1 MMTLQEIETAVR
13 YKIPI
18 ISIVV
23 NNNIY
28 GTIRAHQE
36 RHFPN
41 RAVGTDISNPDF
53 AGLARLFG
61 AHGEKVEK
69 NIDFAPALQ
78 RAITSGL
85 PSVIEV
91 AVNPKILSVGQDK
104 KEVYEKLVS
113 NN

>member
-1 MMTLQEIETAVR
+1 MTLQEIETAVR
-13 YKIPI
+13 YKIPT

-41 RAVGTDISNPDF
+41 RAVGTDLSNPDF

-69 NIDFAPALQ
+69 ILILRQRCKGRLLQ
-78 RAITSGL
+78 GCRL
-85 PSVIEV
+85 
-91 AVNPKILSVGQDK
+91 
-104 KEVYEKLVS
+104 
-113 NN
+113 